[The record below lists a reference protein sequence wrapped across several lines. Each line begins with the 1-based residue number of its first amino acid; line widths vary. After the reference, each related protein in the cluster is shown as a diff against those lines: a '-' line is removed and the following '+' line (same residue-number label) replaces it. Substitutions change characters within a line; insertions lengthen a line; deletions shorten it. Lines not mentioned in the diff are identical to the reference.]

1 MELNELNK
9 NAMGGTEL
17 MMKRLH
23 DSIDQDLL
31 DRFQIIGSRVRELKE
46 DKVRIL
52 WLHDLPAD
60 PESAHLANGGWKKF
74 HKLVFVSNWQMQRY
88 IQAYDIPWSHCVVM
102 RNAIEPFGADALEK
116 PDDVINIAYWSTPHR
131 GLNILIPVFEKL
143 AEDHDNIKLH
153 VFSSFNLYGWGE
165 RDKPYEELFER
176 CRQHPK
182 IEYYGSLPNAELR
195 EHIKKMH
202 ILAYPSTWVE
212 TSCLVL
218 MEAMSAG
225 LNCVHSDLG
234 ALYETAAN
242 LTTMYHFD
250 EDQNRHAGL
259 FYQIMRGTI
268 QSNEGFKRNAAV
280 QQAYANM
287 AHSWEYR
294 KSQWEALL
302 LSLKDSPTDLPKD
315 DVEYFTYSI

>member
-1 MELNELNK
+1 MERNEVNK

-17 MMKRLH
+17 MMMRLY
-23 DSIDQDLL
+23 DTLDPDLL

-52 WLHDLPAD
+52 WLHDLPED
-60 PESAHLANGGWKKF
+60 PESAHLANGGWKRY

-88 IQAYDIPWSHCVVM
+88 IQMYDIPWSHCVVM
-102 RNAIEPFGADALEK
+102 LNAIEPFGQDALQKSE
-116 PDDVINIAYWSTPHR
+116 DVINLAYWSTPHR
-131 GLNILIPVFEKL
+131 GLNILVPVFEKL
-143 AEDHDNIKLH
+143 AEEYDNIRLH
-153 VFSSFNLYGWGE
+153 VFSSFNLYGWAE

-182 IEYYGSLPNAELR
+182 IEYYGSLPNQELR
-195 EHIKKMH
+195 EHIKQMH

-225 LNCVHSDLG
+225 LTCVHSNLG
-234 ALYETAAN
+234 ALYETGSN
-242 LTTMYHFD
+242 LTRMYQYD
-250 EDQNRHAGL
+250 ENINRHAGL
-259 FYQIMRGTI
+259 FYHMLKQTI
-268 QSNEGFKRNAAV
+268 ENGSEKNALI

-287 AHSWEYR
+287 AYSWLNR
-294 KSQWEALL
+294 KHQWEALL
-302 LSLKDSPTDLPKD
+302 MSLKDLPTDLPKD
-315 DVEYFTYSI
+315 ETQYFTYSI